1 MSGRR
6 AAALGAPGLVLAF
19 AVLAILNTGGY
30 RYGASDQAFYVPAVL
45 LRADPDLFPRDRDLL
60 AAEARFMVFDDLL
73 GAALRRLPVN
83 PPVLLFVLHLGTL
96 AALALAL
103 WALGRTMY
111 ASRWTAAAL
120 VLAMTLRHRIAK
132 TGVNTLE
139 TNFHPRILAFA
150 LGIAALVAS
159 LRGRWIVAFPVVAA
173 AAAVHPTTGLWFGVA
188 VAVTAYV
195 AEPRLRPPLLGALAI
210 AALFAVWAVTNGPLQ
225 ERIVVM
231 SPEWLATLAMKDYLF
246 PTGWSAGTWL
256 LNLVYPVVL
265 GLLFVARRRAGVGS
279 RAESGLVVAMAVL
292 FGIFLISLPLTHARI
307 ALAVQLQVSRTLW
320 LLDLTATAFLLW
332 FLMEAPWRGRAAP
345 TRRSVVLA
353 VAALSLIR
361 GAYITFVERSG
372 DPFLTIDLPDDDWG
386 RTMRWLEATPADTFV
401 LADPG
406 HLWRYGSSVRMAA
419 RRDVYLEEVKDTAL
433 AMYSPVVAARV
444 LLRIQRTAEFQGLTA
459 ARARELAHLED
470 LDYLVTEAQLDLPL
484 AFRSGRFK
492 VYDLKKGSGGFS
504 EPAIRR

>member
-1 MSGRR
+1 
-6 AAALGAPGLVLAF
+6 
-19 AVLAILNTGGY
+19 
-30 RYGASDQAFYVPAVL
+30 
-45 LRADPDLFPRDRDLL
+45 
-60 AAEARFMVFDDLL
+60 
-73 GAALRRLPVN
+73 
-83 PPVLLFVLHLGTL
+83 
-96 AALALAL
+96 
-103 WALGRTMY
+103 MY

-150 LGIAALVAS
+150 LGVAALAAC
-159 LRGRWIVAFPVVAA
+159 LRGRWVVAFPAVAA

-210 AALFAVWAVTNGPLQ
+210 AALFGAWAVTIGPLE
-225 ERIVVM
+225 ERMVVM

-246 PTGWSAGTWL
+246 PTEWSIGTWL
-256 LNLVYPVVL
+256 LNLVYPLAL

-279 RAESGLVVAMAVL
+279 RAETGLVTAMALL
-292 FGIFLISLPLTHARI
+292 FGIFLISVPLTDARI
-307 ALAVQLQVSRTLW
+307 ALAVQLQISRTLW
-320 LLDLTATAFLLW
+320 LLDLTATAFLVW
-332 FLMEAPWRGRAAP
+332 FLMEARRGGRTAEP
-345 TRRSVVLA
+345 RRWIVVAL
-353 VAALSLIR
+353 AALSLVR

-386 RTMRWLEATPADTFV
+386 RTMRWLETTPADTFV

-419 RRDVYLEEVKDTAL
+419 HRDVYLEEVKDTAL
-433 AMYSPVVAARV
+433 AMYSPVIAARV
-444 LLRIQRTAEFQGLTA
+444 LARIQRTAGFQELTE

-470 LDYLVTEAQLDLPL
+470 LDYLVTEADLELPI
-484 AFRSGRFK
+484 AFRSDRLK

-504 EPAIRR
+504 EAAIGH